1 MNIGFFFAKRYLFSK
16 KTTHAINVISTI
28 SVIAFLVGSAALII
42 ILSAL
47 NGFES
52 LVSGMIGS
60 FDPPLKITA
69 TKGKV
74 FKLDDVKIKSL
85 GEIEGIAS
93 VQPTLE
99 ENGVITYGD
108 AQEIVRLKGV
118 NKEYPNL
125 LGLDSLVIVG
135 NTLLEKNQA
144 DFALFGSGVGAR
156 LNVNVNGFAA
166 ANIFIPDRNKAY
178 NALNPEGSLNMVRV
192 QPSGI
197 FMLQEDVE
205 KDYVIV
211 PIRAVRELLQ
221 YPAELS
227 SLDVFLAPNANVD
240 QVQRELKS
248 QLGQQFLV
256 ENRKEQNRLI
266 FKIFNSEKWA
276 TYLILLFILVVASFN
291 MIGALT
297 MLVIEKKKDVAVLQ
311 AMGYPARKIRS
322 IFLQEGLMLA
332 VLGGAVG
339 LILGVTFCLLQQRYG
354 FIPLENS
361 VVDSYPV
368 KVMWQDV
375 LLVWATIVI
384 LGVLSSFYPAYNSVN
399 TKEIKLS

>member
-1 MNIGFFFAKRYLFSK
+1 MNIGYFFAKRYLFSK
-16 KTTHAINVISTI
+16 KTTNAINIISTI
-28 SVIAFLVGSAALII
+28 SIVAFMVGSAALII

-60 FDPPLKITA
+60 FDPPLKITIA
-69 TKGKV
+69 KGKV
-74 FKLDDVKIKSL
+74 FQLSEAKIQSL
-85 GEIEGIAS
+85 QTIEGIES
-93 VQPTLE
+93 IQPTLE

-118 NKEYPNL
+118 NKQYPGL

-135 NTLLEKNQA
+135 STLLEKKEA

-156 LNVNVNGFAA
+156 LNVNVNGYSSAK
-166 ANIFIPDRNKAY
+166 IFIPDRNKAY
-178 NALNPEGSLNMVRV
+178 NALNPEGSLNMVSV

-211 PIRAVRELLQ
+211 PMRSVRELLQ
-221 YPAELS
+221 YTNEFS
-227 SLDVFLAPNANVD
+227 SLDVFLKPNANSN
-240 QVQRELKS
+240 QIQKRLKAK
-248 QLGQQFLV
+248 LGNSFLV
-256 ENRKEQNRLI
+256 ENRREQNQLI

-276 TYLILLFILVVASFN
+276 TYLILLFILIVASFN

-311 AMGYPARKIRS
+311 AMGYPAKKIRS
-322 IFLQEGLMLA
+322 IFLQEGMMLA
-332 VLGGAVG
+332 ILGGAVG
-339 LILGVTFCLLQQRYG
+339 LILGVVFCFLQQRFG

-361 VVDSYPV
+361 VVESYPV

-375 LLVWATIVI
+375 ILVWVTIVT
-384 LGVLSSFYPAYNSVN
+384 LGVLSSFYPAYNSID
-399 TKEIKLS
+399 TKTIKLS